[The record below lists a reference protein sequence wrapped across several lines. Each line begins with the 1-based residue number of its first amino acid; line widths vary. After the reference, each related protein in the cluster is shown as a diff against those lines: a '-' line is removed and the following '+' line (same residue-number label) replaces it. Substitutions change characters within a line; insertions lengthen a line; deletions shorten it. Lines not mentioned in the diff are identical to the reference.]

1 MSRAA
6 WSPPTLK
13 STLIAA
19 ALVFA
24 AVALLAPAAPAQAAT
39 PCWKQVIDDWVA
51 DGRIDGV
58 YSSACL
64 QQARKHLPEDL
75 RAYSNIEER
84 IDESLQSRST
94 QGIGGGG
101 TGNTSAPGR
110 NVTPSEA
117 KQITKSVNEKQKQ
130 QQQAEEEGPIDEVLN
145 AGGPTSADSL
155 PLPLIIL
162 TGLALVLLSAGA
174 AGVAHRKLAARKL
187 RR

>member
-6 WSPPTLK
+6 LFSPTLK
-13 STLIAA
+13 SALVAA

-24 AVALLAPAAPAQAAT
+24 AVALLAPAAPAQAAN

-58 YSSACL
+58 YSAACL

-101 TGNTSAPGR
+101 NGSSSAPER

-130 QQQAEEEGPIDEVLN
+130 PEEGPIDEVLN
-145 AGGPTSADSL
+145 AGGPSSADSF

-162 TGLALVLLSAGA
+162 TALALVLLSAGA
-174 AGVAHRKLAARKL
+174 AGVAHRKLAARKI

>member
-13 STLIAA
+13 SALIAA

-24 AVALLAPAAPAQAAT
+24 AVALLAPAAPAQAAS
-39 PCWKQVIDDWVA
+39 PCWKQVIDDWVG

-58 YSSACL
+58 YSAACL

-101 TGNTSAPGR
+101 TGSSSTPER

-130 QQQAEEEGPIDEVLN
+130 PEEGPIDEVLN
-145 AGGPTSADSL
+145 AGGPSSADSF

-162 TGLALVLLSAGA
+162 TALALVLLSAGA
-174 AGVAHRKLAARKL
+174 AGVAHRKLAARKI

>member
-6 WSPPTLK
+6 LFAPTLK
-13 STLIAA
+13 SVLVAA

-24 AVALLAPAAPAQAAT
+24 AVALLAPAAPAQAAS

-58 YSSACL
+58 YSAACL

-101 TGNTSAPGR
+101 TGSPSAPGS

-117 KQITKSVNEKQKQ
+117 KEITKSVNEKQKQ
-130 QQQAEEEGPIDEVLN
+130 PEEGPIGEVLN
-145 AGGPTSADSL
+145 AGGPSSADSF

-162 TGLALVLLSAGA
+162 TALALVLLSAGA
-174 AGVAHRKLAARKL
+174 AGVAHRKLAARKI

>member
-6 WSPPTLK
+6 LSPPTLK
-13 STLIAA
+13 SALVAA

-24 AVALLAPAAPAQAAT
+24 TVALLAPAAPAQAAS

-58 YSSACL
+58 YSAACL

-101 TGNTSAPGR
+101 TGNSSAPER

-117 KQITKSVNEKQKQ
+117 KEITKSVNKKQP
-130 QQQAEEEGPIDEVLN
+130 EEGPIDEVLN
-145 AGGPTSADSL
+145 AGGPSSADSF

-162 TGLALVLLSAGA
+162 TALALVLLSAGA
-174 AGVAHRKLAARKL
+174 AGVAHRKLAARKI